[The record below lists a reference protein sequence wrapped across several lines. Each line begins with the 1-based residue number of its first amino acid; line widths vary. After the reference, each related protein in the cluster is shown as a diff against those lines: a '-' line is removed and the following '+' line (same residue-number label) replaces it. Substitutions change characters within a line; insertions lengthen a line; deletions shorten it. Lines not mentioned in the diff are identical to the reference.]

1 MFAAERLRIIRSY
14 VLEKKKASVAEISR
28 MLGVSEVTI
37 RRDLEALDEEG
48 FLIRT
53 HGGAILSGEDNL
65 DALPSL
71 GEADAEREQR
81 NEISEIAIY
90 LINDGD
96 TLLLS
101 PGKTNLAIARR
112 LQRKKNLVVLTND
125 LLIASELASHPSA
138 RVIVPGGDL
147 DSLTQSLNGPLTIH
161 GLRQYYVAK
170 AFIEV
175 DGIHLQ
181 RGFTIKYPIQQEV
194 FQEMM
199 QMSQERIFVGTPSAF
214 NQISFSQVGP
224 LSSATAV
231 VTHPAVPDEFKRQLF
246 ESNITLYASFTAYS
260 QAGRAGDLRK

>member
-14 VLEKKKASVAEISR
+14 ILEKKKASVIEISR

-37 RRDLEALDEEG
+37 RRDLESLDEEG

-65 DALPSL
+65 DALPA
-71 GEADAEREQR
+71 GADQDPEREQR

-112 LQRKKNLVVLTND
+112 LSRRKNLVVLTND
-125 LLIASELASHPSA
+125 IQIALELASHPSA

-147 DSLTQSLNGPLTIH
+147 DPLTGSLNGPLTIS
-161 GLRQYYVAK
+161 GLRQYYVSK

-175 DGIHLQ
+175 DGIHQQ
-181 RGFTIKYPIQQEV
+181 RGFTLKYPLLLETM
-194 FQEMM
+194 QEMM
-199 QMSQERIFVGTPSAF
+199 NMAQERIFIGVPSVF
-214 NQISFSQVGP
+214 NQISFAQVGP
-224 LSSATAV
+224 LSKATAI
-231 VTHPAVPDEFKRQLF
+231 VTHPDVPDEYKKQLF
-246 ESNITLYASFTAYS
+246 ESNITLYASFSAYR
-260 QAGRAGDLRK
+260 QANSPDTQPR